1 MWGFVQCSDALSTS
15 LSNASGISLK
25 QTHTHLV
32 SSVMAR
38 RRSTYIDIL
47 CWCSFMYMSART
59 HTHTH
64 ARNYMA
70 IHLHN
75 RATTSLSLWHIITY
89 IHMRGCWFAIYYY
102 TNEAREEREREKK
115 KTLMLCCIQN
125 KSSAVLAFISV
136 WHVFISILTLSPH
149 CVRQLQVS
157 HTHRFDTMWERA
169 VCCWLILFLAC
180 CFQFEFSTAF
190 KLMINS
196 S

>member
-1 MWGFVQCSDALSTS
+1 MCMWGFVQCSDALSTS
-15 LSNASGISLK
+15 ISNASGISLK

-89 IHMRGCWFAIYYY
+89 IHMRGCWCAIYYY

-115 KTLMLCCIQN
+115 KHSCY
-125 KSSAVLAFISV
+125 AVYKINRAQY
-136 WHVFISILTLSPH
+136 WH
-149 CVRQLQVS
+149 
-157 HTHRFDTMWERA
+157 
-169 VCCWLILFLAC
+169 LFLC
-180 CFQFEFSTAF
+180 GMFSF
-190 KLMINS
+190 LFS
-196 S
+196 L